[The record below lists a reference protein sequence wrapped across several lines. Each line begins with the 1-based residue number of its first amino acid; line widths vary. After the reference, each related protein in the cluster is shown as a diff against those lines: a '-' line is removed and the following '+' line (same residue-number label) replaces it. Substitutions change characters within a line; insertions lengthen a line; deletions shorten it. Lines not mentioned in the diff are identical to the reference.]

1 MFRIFALLKLLRDM
15 EIKVLKPVLLLL
27 FLMAAV
33 PSWAQKLITYEAGMG
48 TRDPSDPDVWILY
61 QRVRAE
67 HEGMVLYADSA
78 LLNTVLNDFTAF
90 GNIKIELSDTTTI
103 FGDQLYYDGVSRVLD
118 IWDDT
123 VRLIDGRTLLRS
135 DHLSYDRFSSTASY
149 DTWGITT
156 NQDKRLVSRK
166 GYYNSDTK
174 IVDIYNSVELTDSNM
189 RLLTDTLT
197 FNTNT
202 NVAHFWSPTH
212 IYTDSTTMYSEH
224 GTYNTDLRYAHSM
237 RNSQVHNG
245 EKHITCDTL
254 HYWEQSEHGIAIG
267 NVTLRDTVND
277 IISTSR
283 YAETRQMDHTSL
295 ITDSALVRFVN
306 HDDQHPS
313 ATPDTLYLHA
323 DSILVLNDSLRHLRS
338 VTAHHRVKLF
348 RADAQAMSDSLYYSA
363 PDSTIQLFR
372 SPVVW
377 YQHYQALADT
387 IIIAHDSSGARQAWL
402 NSNVF
407 CIQQVDPDKFNQVK
421 GRNAVVHFINGEPHY
436 ADILGNAEMVY
447 YLTEDLPSGR
457 QSLIG
462 VNCGRG
468 SDMRI
473 YFIDRAPDRVVT
485 FGNPDMHTYPY
496 DQLTPDKKQLP
507 DFNWIDN
514 RRPKKPLDVFTW

>member
-1 MFRIFALLKLLRDM
+1 M

-197 FNTNT
+197 YNTVT
-202 NVAHFWSPTH
+202 TVAHFWSPTH

-237 RNSQVHNG
+237 RSSQVHNG

-254 HYWEQSEHGIAIG
+254 HYWEQTEHGIAIG

-421 GRNAVVHFINGEPHY
+421 GRNAVVHFIKGEPHY

>member
-1 MFRIFALLKLLRDM
+1 MKLN
-15 EIKVLKPVLLLL
+15 VLKPVILLLL
-27 FLMAAV
+27 AV
-33 PSWAQKLITYEAGMG
+33 LSLPSWAQKLITYEAGMG

-197 FNTNT
+197 YNTVT
-202 NVAHFWSPTH
+202 TVAHFWSPTH

-237 RNSQVHNG
+237 RSSQVHNG

-421 GRNAVVHFINGEPHY
+421 GRNAVVHFIKGEPHY

>member
-1 MFRIFALLKLLRDM
+1 MKLTY
-15 EIKVLKPVLLLL
+15 LKPVLLLL

-212 IYTDSTTMYSEH
+212 IYTDSTTMYSER

-421 GRNAVVHFINGEPHY
+421 GRNAVVHFIKGEPHY

-514 RRPKKPLDVFTW
+514 RRPKKPLDVFSW

>member
-1 MFRIFALLKLLRDM
+1 M

>member
-1 MFRIFALLKLLRDM
+1 M

-212 IYTDSTTMYSEH
+212 IYTDSTTMYSER

-421 GRNAVVHFINGEPHY
+421 GRNAVVHFIKGEPHY

-473 YFIDRAPDRVVT
+473 YFVDRAPDRVVT

>member
-1 MFRIFALLKLLRDM
+1 M

-27 FLMAAV
+27 LLMAAV

-197 FNTNT
+197 YNTVT
-202 NVAHFWSPTH
+202 TVAHFWSPTH

-237 RNSQVHNG
+237 RSSQVHNG

-254 HYWEQSEHGIAIG
+254 HYWEQTEHGIAIG

-421 GRNAVVHFINGEPHY
+421 GRNAVVHFIKGEPHY

-473 YFIDRAPDRVVT
+473 YFVDRAPDRVVT

>member
-1 MFRIFALLKLLRDM
+1 MKLTY
-15 EIKVLKPVLLLL
+15 LKPVLLLL
-27 FLMAAV
+27 LMVAAV
-33 PSWAQKLITYEAGMG
+33 PSWGQKLITYEAGMG

-103 FGDQLYYDGVSRVLD
+103 YGDQLYYDGMSRVLD

-123 VRLIDGRTLLRS
+123 VRLIDGQTLLRS
-135 DHLSYDRFSSTASY
+135 DHLSYDRYSSTASY

-174 IVDIYNSVELTDSNM
+174 IVDIYRDVELTDSNM

-197 FNTNT
+197 FNTVT
-202 NVAHFWSPTH
+202 NLAHFWSPTH
-212 IYTDSTTMYSEH
+212 IYTDSTTMYSEQ

-237 RNSQVHNG
+237 QRSEVHNG

-254 HYWEQSEHGIAIG
+254 HYWEQTEHGIAIG
-267 NVTLRDTVND
+267 HVELRDTLND

-283 YAETRQMDHTSL
+283 YAETRQETRTSL

-306 HDDQHPS
+306 HDESHPD

-323 DSILVLNDSLRHLRS
+323 DTILILNDTARTLSS
-338 VTAHHRVKLF
+338 VSAHHHVKLF
-348 RADAQAMSDSLYYSA
+348 RANAQAMADSLYYTA
-363 PDSTIQLFR
+363 PDSTFRLFHD
-372 SPVVW
+372 PVLW
-377 YQHYQALADT
+377 YEHYQAIADT
-387 IIIAHDSSGARQAWL
+387 IIVLHDSAGARQAWL
-402 NSNVF
+402 NNNSF
-407 CIQQVDPDKFNQVK
+407 CIQQVDPDKYNQVK
-421 GRNAVVHFINGEPHY
+421 GRNTVVYFLDGEPHY
-436 ADILGNAEMVY
+436 ADVLGNAQMVY
-447 YLTEDLPSGR
+447 YLTEEGPNGR

-462 VNCGRG
+462 VNVGLG
-468 SDMRI
+468 SDMRV
-473 YFIDRAPDRVVT
+473 YFLRRAPDRVVT
-485 FGNPDMHTYPY
+485 FGKPDMNTYPL
-496 DQLTPDKKQLP
+496 DQLPADKKQLP
-507 DFNWIDN
+507 DFRWIAD
-514 RRPKKPLDVFTW
+514 RRPRQPLDVFEW

>member
-1 MFRIFALLKLLRDM
+1 M

-197 FNTNT
+197 YNTVT
-202 NVAHFWSPTH
+202 TVAHFWSPTH

-237 RNSQVHNG
+237 RSSQVHNG

-421 GRNAVVHFINGEPHY
+421 GRNAVVHFIKGEPHY

>member
-1 MFRIFALLKLLRDM
+1 MKLTY
-15 EIKVLKPVLLLL
+15 LKPALLLL
-27 FLMAAV
+27 LLMAAV

-48 TRDPSDPDVWILY
+48 TRDPSDADVWILY

-90 GNIKIELSDTTTI
+90 GHIKIEISDTTTI
-103 FGDQLYYDGVSRVLD
+103 YGDQLYYDGVSRVVD

-123 VRLIDGRTLLRS
+123 VRFIDGKTLLKS
-135 DHLSYDRFSSTASY
+135 DHLSYDRVSSIATY

-156 NQDKRLVSRK
+156 NEDKRLVSRK
-166 GYYNSDTK
+166 GYYNTETK
-174 IVDIYNSVELTDSNM
+174 IVDIYNDVELSDSNM

-212 IYTDSTTMYSEH
+212 IYTDSATMYSEH
-224 GTYNTDLRYAHSM
+224 GTYNTDLRYSHSM
-237 RNSQVHNG
+237 RSSEVHNG

-254 HYWEQSEHGIAIG
+254 HYWEQTEHGIAIG

-283 YAETRQMDHTSL
+283 YAETRQADRTSFV
-295 ITDSALVRFVN
+295 TDSALVRFVH
-306 HDDQHPS
+306 HDDQRPA

-338 VTAHHRVKLF
+338 VFAHNRVKLF
-348 RADAQAMSDSLYYSA
+348 RADAQAMADSLFYSA

-372 SPVVW
+372 SPVLW
-377 YQHYQALADT
+377 YEHYQALADT
-387 IIIAHDSSGARQAWL
+387 IIILHDTAGARQAWF

-407 CIQQVDPDKFNQVK
+407 CIEQVDPDKYNQVK
-421 GRNAVVHFINGEPHY
+421 GRNAVVHFRQGEPHY
-436 ADILGNAEMVY
+436 ADVLGNAEMVY
-447 YLTEDLPSGR
+447 YLTEDAPSGR
-457 QSLIG
+457 KSLIG
-462 VNCGRG
+462 VNCGIG

-473 YFIDRAPDRVVT
+473 YFLDRAPDRVVT
-485 FGNPDMHTYPY
+485 LGNPDMNTYPY
-496 DQLTPDKKQLP
+496 DQLPQDKKQLAN
-507 DFNWIDN
+507 FNWIDT
-514 RRPKKPLDVFTW
+514 RRPKQPLDVFIW